1 LSTKEF
7 YWESGHMDLD
17 LLKALVTVP
26 GLPGWEE
33 PVRRVIKGTDVA
45 ARAVDV
51 EEDDLGSLMLDL
63 GGEGERLL
71 LDAHMDEVGFMV
83 RHVDEAGFIRFI
95 PLGGMDAQVVLGQR
109 VVIHAARGQRQIAGV
124 IGQIPPHLSKAGSRP
139 QGAPD
144 MADLY
149 VDTGLEPEVVRD
161 LIRPGDYISFP
172 DVWECNGGAV
182 MARALDDRIGIF
194 VILEAL
200 GRLIDSGFRPKGFR
214 LALSFTVQEENGLK
228 GAGPVMERLRPRV
241 AIAVEGTVCNDVPGV
256 PEHKILA
263 RAGAGPEIR
272 LSDGRFLADR
282 PLSDLLVD
290 TASKAGIR
298 HQVVVKDVG
307 GTNAGLFQ
315 KWASGC
321 RAGALSVPVRYIH
334 GPCGIARIRDIEETI
349 GLLSGF
355 LERAGELF
363 GA

>member
-1 LSTKEF
+1 
-7 YWESGHMDLD
+7 MDLD
-17 LLKALVTVP
+17 LLKALVTAP
-26 GLPGWEE
+26 GLPGWEA
-33 PVRRVIKGTDVA
+33 PVRRLIKETDVA
-45 ARAVDV
+45 SMAVGM
-51 EEDDLGSLMLDL
+51 EEDELGSLVFDF

-83 RHVDEAGFIRFI
+83 RHVDGAGFIRFI
-95 PLGGMDAQVVLGQR
+95 PLGGMDARVVLGQR
-109 VVIHAARGQRQIAGV
+109 VVIHALRGQRRVAGV
-124 IGQIPPHLSKAGSRP
+124 IGQIPPHLSKGGSGS
-139 QGAPD
+139 QGTPD

-149 VDTGLEPEVVRD
+149 VDTGLEPEAVRD
-161 LIRPGDYISFP
+161 LVTPGDYISFP
-172 DVWECNGGAV
+172 DIWECSGGAV

-200 GRLIDSGFRPKGFR
+200 GRLFESGFRPEGYR
-214 LALSFTVQEENGLK
+214 LAISFTVQEENGLK

-282 PLSDLLVD
+282 VLADLFVD
-290 TASKAGIR
+290 TAIKGGIR

-334 GPCGIARIRDIEETI
+334 GPCGIARICDIEETI
-349 GLLSGF
+349 RLLSGL

-363 GA
+363 GP